1 VGNDFFAPDGLEGV
15 RAMLFWIIAVLSVV
29 VVLAFVWDIYLL
41 FRRWL

>member
-1 VGNDFFAPDGLEGV
+1 MHLTVSDGLEGV

-29 VVLAFVWDIYLL
+29 GVLAIVWGVYLL

>member
-1 VGNDFFAPDGLEGV
+1 MASDGVESV

-29 VVLAFVWDIYLL
+29 VVLAIVWGIYLL

>member
-1 VGNDFFAPDGLEGV
+1 MASDGSEGV

-29 VVLAFVWDIYLL
+29 GALAIVWVIYLL